1 MPRIVERI
9 DPEKY
14 AIVLIPEAIS
24 MDRNIKGT
32 NDTRTDDIKKIMS
45 KFLCEISFSISI
57 D

>member
-24 MDRNIKGT
+24 MDRNIKGIS
-32 NDTRTDDIKKIMS
+32 DTRTDDIKKIMS